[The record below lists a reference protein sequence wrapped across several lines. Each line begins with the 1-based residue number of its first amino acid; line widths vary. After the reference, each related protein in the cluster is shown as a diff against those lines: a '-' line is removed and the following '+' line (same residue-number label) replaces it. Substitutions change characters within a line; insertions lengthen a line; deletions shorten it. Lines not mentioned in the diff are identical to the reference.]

1 MSNINTATR
10 RRQWVIA
17 GVAAAVM
24 LAVGGGIWA
33 YSHHQAELN
42 RPAPKA
48 APNLTGSLVNTSFTE
63 GVATSALQQ
72 QQNKTAG
79 LERDLGMLTGT
90 LKSQN
95 EELQKKLNT
104 MADAISQLQTQ
115 QAGRP
120 ANGPA
125 ATSPAV
131 GTTPVNAPVS
141 TGQSGPA
148 QWSINNPGSGPDAGQ
163 GGKFYPS
170 QGQVF
175 YPGAGTVRPGGL
187 SRDTF
192 TYAAL
197 TEKKTKLPWIP
208 SGSFSEAV
216 MIEGADANA
225 SVTGQQNTAAVV
237 ITLVGDVSMPNGK
250 TYSMDQCRVTGE
262 IWGDISSER
271 GEVRTRNIS
280 CILKNGKHIDMPFKG
295 HVAYQG
301 KQGIRGKP
309 VMRNGVIVGYAGAA
323 GLMSGFGE
331 GIQSAAT
338 PTVGLGGSA
347 SVGAGDIFKQGFGG
361 GASKAADTLSQ
372 YWIKRAE
379 QYHPVIDIGAG
390 NAVTVVFQD
399 GFRLETI
406 EDAEAEKAKQEAP
419 QAAVQQASATAPAV
433 SNSNG
438 SAPVLNPDE
447 VLRQAS
453 QLRLGDTIN

>member
-125 ATSPAV
+125 ATSPAT
-131 GTTPVNAPVS
+131 GTAPVNAPVS

-148 QWSINNPGSGPDAGQ
+148 QWSINNPGSGPAAGQ

-170 QGQVF
+170 QGQAF

-309 VMRNGVIVGYAGAA
+309 SMR
-323 GLMSGFGE
+323 
-331 GIQSAAT
+331 
-338 PTVGLGGSA
+338 
-347 SVGAGDIFKQGFGG
+347 
-361 GASKAADTLSQ
+361 
-372 YWIKRAE
+372 
-379 QYHPVIDIGAG
+379 
-390 NAVTVVFQD
+390 VFM
-399 GFRLETI
+399 
-406 EDAEAEKAKQEAP
+406 
-419 QAAVQQASATAPAV
+419 
-433 SNSNG
+433 
-438 SAPVLNPDE
+438 
-447 VLRQAS
+447 RQW
-453 QLRLGDTIN
+453 